1 MALVGIGVQTRT
13 DSALHTSPVR
23 CSNSSLITKHITA
36 TPHNSAG
43 QTVEKTQ
50 LHLKEHRYKTKR
62 KNKGP
67 RGRLN
72 HAPLTLDFLNINKR
86 GPTAAK
92 RHWIKGKTVELNHPI
107 YYKDVLTSEWKSAN
121 LWCWGCWFVF
131 ILAEQ
136 KKAVDCI
143 KSHKAQGWPRSSSE
157 NHEHSPRSTKGES
170 LTRYCPPL
178 SVRKAQTR
186 NVQLLTTDRPMSQ
199 NILLLYIENLTV
211 SKI

>member
-1 MALVGIGVQTRT
+1 MHHTIDTYSGFQWANGLSSEKAGSVITHLLEGMALVGIGVQTRT

-50 LHLKEHRYKTKR
+50 LHLKKLTYKTKR

-67 RGRLN
+67 RGRIQC
-72 HAPLTLDFLNINKR
+72 APLTLDFLNINKR

-92 RHWIKGKTVELNHPI
+92 SHWIKGKTVELNHPI

-121 LWCWGCWFVF
+121 VWCWGC
-131 ILAEQ
+131 
-136 KKAVDCI
+136 
-143 KSHKAQGWPRSSSE
+143 
-157 NHEHSPRSTKGES
+157 
-170 LTRYCPPL
+170 
-178 SVRKAQTR
+178 
-186 NVQLLTTDRPMSQ
+186 
-199 NILLLYIENLTV
+199 
-211 SKI
+211 